1 MSDLLDLFVR
11 LVETP
16 SSSQSE
22 RAVADLVLAYLRD
35 AGLDPVEDDSAP
47 RTGSDAGNIH
57 VVMEGRGRGVPILI
71 GAHLDTIAV
80 EGPIRAVVAEGVVR
94 SEGETILGADNKCAC
109 AILMVLLRD
118 LAREAPVGRVEAVF
132 STCEEVGLRGA
143 KAFDLGAAQARA
155 GFVFDSSGPLG
166 EVITAAP
173 SAKTL
178 VAEFHGVAA
187 HAGIAPEAGRSA
199 IAAAGRAIALMSL
212 GRIDEMTTAN
222 IGLIKGGVALN
233 VVPEWCTV
241 RGEAR
246 SRDEERLARQVGH
259 MLDAFTLGANEVGV
273 DVTTTVIDE
282 YRGFSLAPDAL
293 PARLAQEALRRAG
306 VEPRIAATGGGSDVN
321 VFNEKGLP
329 SVNLSVGMEK
339 VHTHDEYLPVE
350 RLERAYEVLRALV
363 RVAGAMPT

>member
-1 MSDLLDLFVR
+1 MSELLDLFVR
-11 LVETP
+11 LAETP
-16 SSSQSE
+16 SPSGHE
-22 RAVADLVLAYLRD
+22 RAVADLVLAYLRGC
-35 AGLDPVEDDSAP
+35 GLEPVEDDSAAQ
-47 RTGSDAGNIH
+47 TGAGSGNVH
-57 VVMEGRGRGVPILI
+57 VVVEGRGEGVPILI
-71 GAHLDTIAV
+71 GAHLDTVAV
-80 EGPIRAVVAEGVVR
+80 EGPIRAVVDGGVVR
-94 SEGETILGADNKCAC
+94 SEGDTILGADNKCAC
-109 AILMVLLRD
+109 AVVLLLLRD
-118 LAREAPVGRVEAVF
+118 LAREAPPGRVAVVF

-143 KAFDLGAAQARA
+143 KAFSLGAAQARA

-166 EVITAAP
+166 QVINAAP

-187 HAGIAPEAGRSA
+187 HAGIAPEEGRSA
-199 IAAAGRAIALMSL
+199 IAAAGRAIALMDL

-222 IGLIKGGVALN
+222 VGVIEGGVALN

-241 RGEAR
+241 RAEAR

-259 MLDAFTLGANEVGV
+259 MVDALTLGANEVGV

-282 YRGFSLAPDAL
+282 YRGFSLPAEAL
-293 PARLAQEALRRAG
+293 PVRIAAGALRQAG
-306 VEPRIAATGGGSDVN
+306 IEPRISATGGGSDVN

-350 RLERAYEVLRALV
+350 RLEQAYEVASALV
-363 RVAGAMPT
+363 RVAGATSP